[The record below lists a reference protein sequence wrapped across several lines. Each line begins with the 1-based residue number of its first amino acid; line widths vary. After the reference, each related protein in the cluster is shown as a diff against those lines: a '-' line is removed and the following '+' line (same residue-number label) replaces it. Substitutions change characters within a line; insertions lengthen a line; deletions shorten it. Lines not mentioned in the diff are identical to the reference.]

1 MKILHIIPR
10 WIGGG
15 PERHILKAV
24 SYDRELSTNVTRRV
38 IVLDK
43 PVSSTLF
50 IKARK
55 LAISLVVAPQ
65 QSDLLLEI
73 EDADIVEITYWNHP
87 LLLDLLRRQLPPAR
101 LLIISA
107 IAGNTLPH
115 ILFPELVALPDLWI
129 LSTPPGHGKHSLE
142 HKYVRHVPALSDM
155 NRLANFVPK
164 SHSEI
169 RIVYLGSLEKTKLH
183 SDFVDIVAGINT
195 KGIHFDMFG
204 DADPRTIASLTQALN
219 DKNILERVSFHG
231 HVEQIA
237 DAFAEA
243 DIFAYPLAL
252 GSSAASEKSLQE
264 AMWAGLPCVVM
275 AGTAA
280 TGWIKHGV
288 TGFITNNC
296 DEFVLTLKQ
305 LVDDH
310 VLRRRIGDAA
320 ATEARKLFDPS
331 QNSLRI
337 MNIYMELLERPKRK
351 RLPISGIDSPPHQQ
365 FLQSLGEFEKMFLSL
380 INTDRQKKTPNANLN
395 VEILLSGEGG
405 LIHYIKTFP
414 EDKILVEWMKS
425 FQSYMDS

>member
-1 MKILHIIPR
+1 M
-10 WIGGG
+10 
-15 PERHILKAV
+15 
-24 SYDRELSTNVTRRV
+24 S
-38 IVLDK
+38 
-43 PVSSTLF
+43 
-50 IKARK
+50 
-55 LAISLVVAPQ
+55 
-65 QSDLLLEI
+65 
-73 EDADIVEITYWNHP
+73 
-87 LLLDLLRRQLPPAR
+87 
-101 LLIISA
+101 
-107 IAGNTLPH
+107 
-115 ILFPELVALPDLWI
+115 
-129 LSTPPGHGKHSLE
+129 
-142 HKYVRHVPALSDM
+142 
-155 NRLANFVPK
+155 RLANFTPK
-164 SHSEI
+164 SHSEVK
-169 RIVYLGSLEKTKLH
+169 IVYLGSLEKTKLH
-183 SDFVDIVAGINT
+183 PDFIDIVAGINT

-204 DADPRTIASLTQALN
+204 DADTKTIVSLTQALN
-219 DKNILERVSFHG
+219 EKNILERVSFHG
-231 HVEQIA
+231 HVEQIT

-252 GSSAASEKSLQE
+252 GGYATSEKSLQE

-296 DEFVLTLKQ
+296 DEFILTLKQ
-305 LVDDH
+305 LADDH

-320 ATEARKLFDPS
+320 ATEARKFFDPN

-337 MNIYMELLERPKRK
+337 MSIYMELLERPKRK
-351 RLPISGIDSPPHQQ
+351 RSPISGIDSPPHQR

-380 INTDRQKKTPNANLN
+380 INIDRQKKTPNANLN